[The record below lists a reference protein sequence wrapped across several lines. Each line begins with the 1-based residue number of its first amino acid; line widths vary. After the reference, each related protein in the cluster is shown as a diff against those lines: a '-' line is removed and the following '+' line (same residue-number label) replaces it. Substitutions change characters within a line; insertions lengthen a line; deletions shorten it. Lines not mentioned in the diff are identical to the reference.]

1 MAHFNGNKMIM
12 IVCYDNFIN
21 YATNSILFEKRSI
34 STGFELFVFT
44 FHSNFFLELP
54 SK

>member
-1 MAHFNGNKMIM
+1 MIM
-12 IVCYDNFIN
+12 IVYYVAFIN
-21 YATNSILFEKRSI
+21 YVTQSILIEEKSI
-34 STGFELFVFT
+34 STGFELFVST

>member
-21 YATNSILFEKRSI
+21 DVTQSILIEEKSI
-34 STGFELFVFT
+34 STGFELSVST